1 MPDGPSG
8 VIWKFDGKETKIHK
22 ATFSGGDG
30 QSRFTLVELLAD
42 VEMCEL
48 EGTASLWL
56 TKISA
61 DFVLR
66 SGAQQEQIISDL
78 QRILNDELN
87 LNVSLKFEDLERE
100 VLVAS
105 GSFVGKPAG
114 PFTQFGAK
122 PRSTY
127 LLYGETQ
134 SEHPQDDMGKYP
146 DFLKAV
152 SLRVGRR
159 VVDESQNAPED
170 YLQWL
175 LSYDHPETT
184 IWDTIPPRQFSANPG
199 ILPLEAQFGA
209 VQVHVSLAKASD
221 SARQL

>member
-1 MPDGPSG
+1 LKLQSVQAVFCLELPVFFLYPRMPCVAAAPLALHRSLWEHSIRLAAMPDGPSG
-8 VIWKFDGKETKIHK
+8 VIRKFDGKETKIHK

-122 PRSTY
+122 PRST
-127 LLYGETQ
+127 
-134 SEHPQDDMGKYP
+134 
-146 DFLKAV
+146 
-152 SLRVGRR
+152 
-159 VVDESQNAPED
+159 
-170 YLQWL
+170 
-175 LSYDHPETT
+175 
-184 IWDTIPPRQFSANPG
+184 
-199 ILPLEAQFGA
+199 
-209 VQVHVSLAKASD
+209 
-221 SARQL
+221 